1 MYQFTM
7 TERNDDINFL
17 SDLFKGMESTK
28 YIQLAYMTGILSV
41 KREKTQSALN
51 NFDEYTMLSAR
62 KFAPYVGFT
71 EKEVKGLCEEYHK
84 DYDKVRYWYDG
95 YMLGNQHVYNP
106 KAVASVM
113 QRGEFRSYWP
123 QTIHIASFV

>member
-1 MYQFTM
+1 MQTYKGDGKMYQFTT
-7 TERNDDINFL
+7 TEQNDDINFL
-17 SDLFKGMESTK
+17 SGLFKGTESTK

-71 EKEVKGLCEEYHK
+71 EEEVKGLCEE
-84 DYDKVRYWYDG
+84 
-95 YMLGNQHVYNP
+95 
-106 KAVASVM
+106 
-113 QRGEFRSYWP
+113 
-123 QTIHIASFV
+123 